1 MRNLLPFLVFEEE
14 KSQFSFGEL
23 SPEAKENAIQNVRE
37 KMWQGGYGAY
47 DIPGWV
53 VDDDYLFEPLHSEME
68 EVFGSGYNDDLGGI
82 PMIGNDRKEISFVS
96 KADQNYYLHCARAID
111 INNQEMFLGWLGIPP
126 FFWNDLVPRFY
137 DIGTYTKIEIEAED
151 PDQYNERQ
159 QKLLDDYLES
169 AEKKWRLHME
179 NVLDRITRNIEAQ
192 YEDAEIEERIESNEI
207 LFDEEGD
214 IID

>member
-14 KSQFSFGEL
+14 KSQFSFDEL
-23 SPEAKENAIQNVRE
+23 SQEAKKTAIQNVRE
-37 KMWQGGYGAY
+37 KMWEGDYGAY
-47 DIPGWV
+47 DIPKWV

-82 PMIGNDRKEISFVS
+82 PMIGNDRKKISFVS
-96 KADQNYYLHCARAID
+96 KEDQNYYLHCAKAID

-126 FFWNDLVPRFY
+126 FFWNDLVPSFY
-137 DIGTYTKIEIEAED
+137 DSGTYTKIEIEVED
-151 PDQYNERQ
+151 TDQYNERQ
-159 QKLLDDYLES
+159 QKLLDEYLES
-169 AEKKWRLHME
+169 AEKKWELHMG
-179 NVLDRITRNIEAQ
+179 NVLDRITRDIEAQ

>member
-1 MRNLLPFLVFEEE
+1 MNFLLPFLVFEEE
-14 KSQFSFGEL
+14 KSQFSFDEL

-37 KMWQGGYGAY
+37 KMWQGDYGAY
-47 DIPGWV
+47 HIGEWV
-53 VDDDYLFEPLHSEME
+53 VDDDYLLEPLHSEME
-68 EVFGSGYNDDLGGI
+68 EVFGPGYNDDLGGI
-82 PMIGNDRKEISFVS
+82 PMIGNDRKEIYFVS
-96 KADQNYYLHCARAID
+96 KEDQNYYLHCAKAID

-137 DIGTYTKIEIEAED
+137 DTGTYTKIEIEVED
-151 PDQYNERQ
+151 TDQYNERQ

-169 AEKKWRLHME
+169 AKKKWELHME
-179 NVLDRITRNIEAQ
+179 NVLDRITREIKAQ
-192 YEDAEIEERIESNEI
+192 YEDAEIEERIKSNEI